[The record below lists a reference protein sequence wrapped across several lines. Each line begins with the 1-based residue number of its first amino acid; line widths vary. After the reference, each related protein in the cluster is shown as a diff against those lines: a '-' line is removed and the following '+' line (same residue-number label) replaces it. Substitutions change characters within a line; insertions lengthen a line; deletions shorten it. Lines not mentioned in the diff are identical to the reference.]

1 MRLGSRRPGEPG
13 VRRWSHVEA
22 GGCTGGVGLLAEAL
36 EGDCKG
42 TSASSGSARFGISI
56 SLLGTRHARA
66 DGPFIPPFHSPCFS
80 SFPSF
85 PSPRFLLLIYTPF
98 LLLDDDPGLSF
109 PRRHTVY
116 ILLYLRARLPSSRDI
131 ETFPTLLVSRRSR
144 VPSPPLFLSLIDHST
159 YATTD
164 ERPRASHFLSILFL
178 FILCADTAA

>member
-22 GGCTGGVGLLAEAL
+22 GGCTDGVGLLAEAL

-85 PSPRFLLLIYTPF
+85 PSPVSIQLTYTLFLWLDDDSRLSLPRRHSVYIVLVPTGPVAQLLEISRPF
-98 LLLDDDPGLSF
+98 LLISSLDAPVCPLTRSSSHSPTF
-109 PRRHTVY
+109 
-116 ILLYLRARLPSSRDI
+116 RLM
-131 ETFPTLLVSRRSR
+131 
-144 VPSPPLFLSLIDHST
+144 
-159 YATTD
+159 
-164 ERPRASHFLSILFL
+164 RPRTSARGPHIF
-178 FILCADTAA
+178 